1 MDNETK
7 PGLQEYCDITSSH
20 TMCQFKPGQ
29 VSQRCGQLLT
39 HKITEQIK
47 QRLLDHHNDLRRR
60 VARGEEPSQPAAA
73 NMRELVGTQTLLHG
87 PMQCVTFC
95 DARSGMK
102 SSQIFRRP
110 GQTSVTAYSTKTMCI
125 HASMNMVEV
134 KRELHS

>member
-7 PGLQEYCDITSSH
+7 PGLQDYCDITSTH

-29 VSQRCGQLLT
+29 VSQRCGKLLT
-39 HKITEQIK
+39 NKITEQIK
-47 QRLLDHHNDLRRR
+47 QRLLDHNNDLRRR

-73 NMRELVGTQTLLHG
+73 NMRELVHK
-87 PMQCVTFC
+87 PCFMVQCVTFC

-102 SSQIFRRP
+102 SSQIFLRP

-134 KRELHS
+134 RRELHS